1 MKRNC
6 HTELVEVYSWLKK
19 RNSNLMKSI
28 SVFCGSSEGNDEQI
42 ISEAYQL
49 GETLAQQSIALVYG
63 AAKIGIMGK
72 VAQGVID
79 NKGEAIGIIPIFLK
93 TKEIVHTELTELI
106 ITDNMHDRKVIMYE
120 KSDGFIIIPG
130 GFGTMDEFFEITTW
144 GQLGLHTKPIGILNT
159 NGYYNALIAQCKM
172 MVDRGFLKQENLEAV
187 VVDTTI
193 DGLLEKM
200 NNYKPLPAPK
210 WLNREGL

>member
-1 MKRNC
+1 
-6 HTELVEVYSWLKK
+6 
-19 RNSNLMKSI
+19 MKSI
-28 SVFCGSSEGNDEQI
+28 SVFCGSSLGNDPEI
-42 ISEAYQL
+42 VSEAYLL
-49 GETLAQQSIALVYG
+49 GQTLAKQNITLVYG

-79 NKGEAIGIIPIFLK
+79 NSGDTIGVIPVFLK

-106 ITDNMHDRKVIMYE
+106 ITDNMHDRKILMYE

-159 NGYYNALIAQCKM
+159 NGYYDALIVQCKM
-172 MVDRGFLKQENLEAV
+172 MVSRGFLKQENLDAV
-187 VVDTTI
+187 VVDSTI
-193 DGLLEKM
+193 NGLLDKM
-200 NNYKPLPAPK
+200 NNYKPLPVPK
-210 WLNREGL
+210 WLNKSGL

>member
-1 MKRNC
+1 MN
-6 HTELVEVYSWLKK
+6 
-19 RNSNLMKSI
+19 SI
-28 SVFCGSSEGNDEQI
+28 SVFCGSSDGNDEKI

-49 GETLAQQSIALVYG
+49 GHVLAIRNIALVYG
-63 AAKIGIMGK
+63 AAKIGIMGR

-79 NKGEAIGIIPIFLK
+79 SRGEVIGIIPVFLK

-106 ITDNMHDRKVIMYE
+106 VTENMHDRKVIMYE

-144 GQLGLHTKPIGILNT
+144 GQLGLHTKPIGILNI
-159 NGYYNALIAQCKM
+159 NGYYDALIAQCKM
-172 MVDRGFLKQENLEAV
+172 MVERGFLKQENLDAV
-187 VVDTTI
+187 VVGTTI

-210 WLNREGL
+210 WLNKEGL

>member
-1 MKRNC
+1 
-6 HTELVEVYSWLKK
+6 
-19 RNSNLMKSI
+19 MKSI
-28 SVFCGSSEGNDEQI
+28 SVFCGSSEGNDEKI

-49 GETLAQQSIALVYG
+49 GETLAHQNIALVYG

-79 NKGEAIGIIPIFLK
+79 NKGKTTGVIPHFLK
-93 TKEIVHTELTELI
+93 TKEIVNQHLTELI
-106 ITDNMHDRKVIMYE
+106 VTDSMHDRKVIMYE
-120 KSDGFIIIPG
+120 KSDGFIVIPG

-159 NGYYNALIAQCKM
+159 NGYYDALIAQCKM
-172 MVDRGFLKQENLEAV
+172 MVERGFLKQENLDAV

-193 DGLLEKM
+193 NGLLEKM

-210 WLNREGL
+210 WLNKEGL